1 MTNSVR
7 SIVMEMLKRET
18 ARDRQRLI
26 GPSSLGN
33 PCDYDLAKELLE
45 GGASDEDDDR
55 EPDERPYWLGA
66 VLGTSIHLL
75 LESRAPEGM
84 PAENR
89 VRIGEITGYG
99 VISGSTDL
107 FIPELKTVLDWKS
120 TNRIKL
126 KNLKLAF
133 DTKYTTYDPEPL
145 VQARFTAKK
154 YVGQAMTYGWGWEQA
169 GYDVEQ
175 IAFAFICRDGLT
187 DNDVWVKEMPYDR
200 AYAERVWD
208 RANRIWVALQGEREL
223 SSFLSRAG
231 CWSCMTTQEPR
242 KFSKKPF

>member
-7 SIVMEMLKRET
+7 EIVMEMLKRET
-18 ARDRQRLI
+18 ARDKQRLI

-33 PCDYDLAKELLE
+33 PCDYCLAKELLE
-45 GGASDEDDDR
+45 GSSEEDV

-66 VLGTSIHLL
+66 VLGTATHML
-75 LESRAPEGM
+75 LESRVPPGM
-84 PAENR
+84 LAESR
-89 VRIGEITGYG
+89 VRIGEIPGYG

-107 FIPELKTVLDWKS
+107 WVPDRHLVLDWKTTS
-120 TNRIKL
+120 RAKL

-133 DTKYTTYDPEPL
+133 GTKYTTYDPEPL

-154 YVGQAMTYGWGWEQA
+154 YIGQAMTYGWGWEQD

-200 AYAERVWD
+200 AYAESVWD
-208 RANRIWVALQGEREL
+208 RANRIWVALQGGRTVESML
-223 SSFLSRAG
+223 SKTG